1 MGPIKGIAIEDFDG
15 NGILDVYVAG
25 SIFEA
30 EVETPSYDGNVGLLM
45 YGTGGAKFDAEGLA
59 VNAGVF
65 LKGNVKSLE
74 LIKISDRNIPAMIV
88 GNNDGPAQIVFQRQ

>member
-45 YGTGGAKFDAEGLA
+45 YGTGGAGFQAEGLA

-65 LKGNVKSLE
+65 LKGNVKSME